1 MAYRLR
7 ALLAALI
14 VAPLWLSAQS
24 ESFRLGYFE
33 LPPHTQNEAG
43 SAGPALHY
51 FDKIAARM
59 QVEVRYLPMPLS
71 RLLKQLENN
80 ELDAALILA
89 KSPDR
94 QQLFIYPQQAFF
106 ITQGALTVRKSIPSN
121 LNAFLKNQN
130 YRVALSQQGYQSE
143 QLRSFAGRFVMLSGD
158 NVSAR
163 AAEMMEKGRLDA
175 FYEPDIYSLRH
186 SIEHN
191 TFGSALYILELPQ
204 DQVPLYTVFS
214 RQGAEKYLQSYQQA
228 LQQQAKELGYI
239 DYLTQWLKTQ
249 AAVAKPLQQKHP

>member
-1 MAYRLR
+1 
-7 ALLAALI
+7 
-14 VAPLWLSAQS
+14 
-24 ESFRLGYFE
+24 
-33 LPPHTQNEAG
+33 
-43 SAGPALHY
+43 
-51 FDKIAARM
+51 
-59 QVEVRYLPMPLS
+59 
-71 RLLKQLENN
+71 
-80 ELDAALILA
+80 
-89 KSPDR
+89 
-94 QQLFIYPQQAFF
+94 
-106 ITQGALTVRKSIPSN
+106 
-121 LNAFLKNQN
+121 
-130 YRVALSQQGYQSE
+130 
-143 QLRSFAGRFVMLSGD
+143 MLSGD

-249 AAVAKPLQQKHP
+249 AAVAKPQQQKHP